1 MSALSSTSMIDP
13 ALDPGLPKK
22 LFDYDVID
30 LLGEGAGSIIYL
42 VSHPKTKQ
50 VLALKHVVRKTE
62 KCERFIEQLENEYT
76 VGSQIS
82 HPGLRKSIEFKI
94 NRTLLRRIVDAAL
107 VLELFD
113 GVPLETH
120 LPRDLTDLMS
130 TFIQTAQALG
140 ALHAAGYVHCDLK
153 PNNILRDA
161 SGRVKVID
169 LGQAAKNG
177 TAKTRIQGTPDYMAP
192 EQAKCKPVTFQ
203 TDVFNF
209 GATMYW
215 ALAGRKLPTLFN
227 AGRKE
232 NSFIMDGAMA
242 TPRDINPM
250 VPEPLSNLVM
260 ECVRTN
266 PAKRPQDMV
275 ELVRR
280 LEIMEYTL
288 ERRQQPQPGAQP
300 AYRGGAAIRIA

>member
-1 MSALSSTSMIDP
+1 MIDP

-30 LLGEGAGSIIYL
+30 LLGEGAGSLIYL

-62 KCERFIEQLENEYT
+62 KCERFIEQLENEYQ
-76 VGSQIS
+76 VGSVVS
-82 HPGLRKSIEFKI
+82 HVGLRKSIELKI
-94 NRTLLRRIVDAAL
+94 NRTLLRRTIDAAL
-107 VLELFD
+107 ILELFD
-113 GVPLETH
+113 GVSLESH
-120 LPRDLTDLMS
+120 LPRDLTDTMS
-130 TFIQTAQALG
+130 AFIQTAQALG

-153 PNNILRDA
+153 PNNILLDS

-177 TAKTRIQGTPDYMAP
+177 TVKTRIQGTPDYMAP

-215 ALAGRKLPTLFN
+215 ALSGRKLPTLFN
-227 AGRKE
+227 IKKSE

-242 TPRDINPM
+242 GPHDINPM
-250 VPEPLSNLVM
+250 IPEPLSNLVM

-266 PAKRPQDMV
+266 PTKRPQDMT
-275 ELVRR
+275 ELTRR
-280 LEIMEYTL
+280 LEIIEHTL
-288 ERRQQPQPGAQP
+288 HRRQQPQPAAGAQT
-300 AYRGGAAIRIA
+300 AYRGNANIRIA